1 MIKYYGKQHVN
12 DIIYSVYKVGRVDWS
27 WMSSCKRELPREF
40 YESDVL
46 YHSRVVTH
54 FVKQYLPDVYK
65 WVADTGV
72 RSFGT
77 VINSMQTLEADLV
90 LNLILTPEDET
101 AFRLV
106 FDVRA
111 AN

>member
-1 MIKYYGKQHVN
+1 MIKYYGKKQDN

-27 WMSSCKRELPREF
+27 WLSICKREIPKEF

-46 YHSRVVTH
+46 YHSRVVKH
-54 FVKQYLPDVYK
+54 FVKQYLPDMYN
-65 WVADTGV
+65 WVTDTGI

-77 VINSMQTLEADLV
+77 VNNIMQTLESDLF